1 MAAFGTLTEKKTV
14 LWSSDRAVL
23 EKFVDVKL
31 TEHDRARIKGHTLV
45 KRKQDRMEHAYI
57 LLRQKLLHTQL
68 SQDERGFTRVT
79 GDTRALARSQMLV
92 CTNVKKHMM

>member
-31 TEHDRARIKGHTLV
+31 TEHDRARIKGHSLV
-45 KRKQDRMEHAYI
+45 KRKQDRMEHA
-57 LLRQKLLHTQL
+57 
-68 SQDERGFTRVT
+68 
-79 GDTRALARSQMLV
+79 
-92 CTNVKKHMM
+92 